1 MGLDADRSHD
11 APVPTSERRAFRRTC
26 AIASAAAGVLFTWML
41 AMGRLTLLSSQALGG
56 FYDAQAHAWLG
67 GHWDIPPNKLG
78 FEAFIIH
85 DKAYTYLG
93 PWPSILRIP
102 VAAITD
108 RFDGRLTQLS
118 ILFAFVVLMIATAQL
133 LWRVRVLL
141 RGTDTPMTRAEH
153 FLVGTFM
160 FLIGA
165 GSIVFFMASRP
176 VPYHEAE
183 LWGAAWSIAAFD
195 AILQYLLQPT
205 RAAVIV
211 SGVCTTL
218 ALLSRGSVGLA
229 PVTALALVFV
239 VTAIR
244 RRPRALIGLGL
255 AIVVPIALYAYVNY
269 ARFGAPFKL
278 PIDKQI
284 ATTID
289 PVRPRI
295 FKGTHGSLFA
305 LKYVPTDTWAIFRP
319 SGLAFTRV
327 FPFITFPK
335 RATVV
340 GNLLFASIEPS
351 ASLPL
356 TMPLLFV
363 LSLVGVGAAIARRS
377 AALLVLLAGGLI
389 GAIGVV
395 TLPFIDH
402 RYLSD
407 FAPLLV
413 TGAAAG
419 TYAAFNW
426 WEKSTATA
434 ARVALAVGAALL
446 ALFSV
451 WVNFALALIYQREYS
466 PFTTDGERAAFVRFQ
481 HTAPGGG
488 AMAVLHGDSLPAHAP
503 GGTFFVLGDCAGV
516 YWSDGAHWH
525 PIERTQ
531 ASGQFHFD
539 IRFPDEPPGTSEPLL
554 IAGPIGSSRRIEV
567 EWVAR
572 GRVRFVLTAPET
584 VGRTVEVHTGRPTS
598 VDVLWDRVLG
608 ATGVSVDGSSVLG
621 LAIPIAEAPTWVAG
635 RDSPKSALDA
645 KLSPSDAPFCHG
657 LRKS

>member
-11 APVPTSERRAFRRTC
+11 APVATSDRRAFRRTC

-67 GHWDIPPNKLG
+67 GHWDIPPSKLG

-102 VAAITD
+102 VAAVTD

-118 ILFAFVVLMIATAQL
+118 ILLAFVVLMIATAQL
-133 LWRVRVLL
+133 LWRVRVVM
-141 RGTDTPMTRAEH
+141 RGTDTAMTRAEH
-153 FLVGTFM
+153 VAIGTFL

-183 LWGAAWSIAAFD
+183 LWGAAWSIAAFA

-205 RAAVIV
+205 RGAVIV
-211 SGVCTTL
+211 SGICTTL

-229 PVTALALVFV
+229 PVTALGLVFLI
-239 VTAIR
+239 TAVKR
-244 RRPRALIGLGL
+244 QPRALIGLGL
-255 AIVVPIALYAYVNY
+255 AIVVPIVLYAYVNY

-278 PIDKQI
+278 PIEKQV

-289 PVRPRI
+289 PIRPRI

-305 LKYVPTDTWAIFRP
+305 LKYVPTDVWAMFRP

-327 FPFITFPK
+327 FPFVTFPK

-340 GNLLFASIEPS
+340 GDLLFASIEPS

-363 LSLVGVGAAIARRS
+363 LSLVGIGSAIARKS

-389 GAIGVV
+389 GAVGVV

-413 TGAAAG
+413 TAGAAG
-419 TYAAFNW
+419 TYAAFNL
-426 WEKSTATA
+426 WERSTAKA
-434 ARVALAVGAALL
+434 ARIALVAGAALL
-446 ALFSV
+446 ALMSV
-451 WVNFALALIYQREYS
+451 WVNFGLALIYQREYS
-466 PFTTDGERAAFVRFQ
+466 PFTSEAERAAFVRFQ
-481 HTAPGGG
+481 HAAPGGG
-488 AMAVLHGDSLPAHAP
+488 SMTVRQGDALPARGPA
-503 GGTFFVLGDCAGV
+503 GTLFVLGDCDGV
-516 YWSDGAHWH
+516 YWSDGVHWH

-531 ASGQFHFD
+531 ASGRFDFDVRFH
-539 IRFPDEPPGTSEPLL
+539 DEPPGTREPLL
-554 IAGPIGSSRRIEV
+554 IAGPIGVARRIEV
-567 EWVAR
+567 EWVAP
-572 GRVRFVLTAPET
+572 GRVRFALTAPET
-584 VGRTVEVHTGRPTS
+584 AGPAVKVRTDRPTS
-598 VDVLWDRVLG
+598 VEVLWDRVLG
-608 ATGVSVDGSSVLG
+608 ATGVAVDGTSVLG
-621 LAIPIAEAPTWVAG
+621 LAIPIAETPTWLAG
-635 RDSPKSALDA
+635 RDSPKSALEA
-645 KLSPSDAPFCHG
+645 KLLPSDAPFCHG